1 MKKWVEA
8 DEIFMKEKKQKDEEI
23 KQKNKKQAEYLKRQ
37 IQEREEK
44 ASTMNQH

>member
-1 MKKWVEA
+1 
-8 DEIFMKEKKQKDEEI
+8 MKEKKLKEEQT